1 MTLFLAFGAVALLI
15 AMVGVYAVTVYGVT
29 RRRREMNIRVAL
41 GAQRSDVLG
50 LIVRQGSVPIV
61 GGAIA
66 GAAGAVALG
75 GVVAGLLFDVP
86 PRDPFVIG
94 AVAVLV
100 GGIGL
105 LSAAGAARQ
114 SLSIDLASAL
124 RDE

>member
-1 MTLFLAFGAVALLI
+1 
-15 AMVGVYAVTVYGVT
+15 MVGVYAVTAYGVT

-75 GVVAGLLFDVP
+75 GVVASLLFDVP